1 MKAETKYKG
10 ALKLSAIA
18 DSLGWITEF
27 ESSTETLNSKF
38 GVSSIDK
45 FYDWE
50 KSVGGRFNGFIDRIK
65 AGSYSDD
72 TQLLLCVSRSIK
84 PNGFIDNVY
93 FSKKELPT
101 WLLYSRGAG
110 RTIKNA
116 AQKIERKSANWNS
129 NFFNFKAG
137 EVTVDYRESGA
148 NGAAMRILPIALAN
162 FRDIEKIKREVFS
175 NSIVTH
181 GHSRAI
187 LGALLLAYAVDL
199 ILPISPEDFNPEN
212 FIIQIGQDFQKK
224 FELSFLNEPTFAS
237 WIMEWNKG
245 SKISFQEQYQK
256 TLIETQEQL
265 RQLYKGLTT
274 KQPINEILKQI
285 GCVAKETK
293 GSGISTVLA
302 GIFLT
307 CKFHKTPID
316 GILYAVN
323 YLGSDTDSIAAFTGS
338 LLGALH
344 GQAIIPEKWKNVQ
357 DFEYLDKIANDL
369 LSISEETYSK
379 NDNNRNP
386 SAKAF
391 DLNKDIYELEDT
403 VYFEPLGEG
412 IISKIDRQQP
422 LTKGKYN
429 LIIDIDFKIGQSCRF
444 SKLISGEMPK
454 AQNEKEVISLIRE
467 KILNSKQ
474 DIIISE
480 ITKINNP
487 ELNEIIK
494 LILKSLA

>member
-1 MKAETKYKG
+1 MKAENKYKG
-10 ALKLSAIA
+10 AIKLSAIA

-27 ESSTETLNSKF
+27 ESSTESLYSKY

-50 KSVGGRFNGFIDRIK
+50 KSVGGRFNGYIDRIK

-72 TQLLLCVSRSIK
+72 TQLLLCVFRSIK
-84 PNGFIDNVY
+84 QNGFIDNVY

-187 LGALLLAYAVDL
+187 LGALLLAYAIDL

-224 FELSFLNEPTFAS
+224 FELSFLNEPIFAN
-237 WIMEWNKG
+237 WILEWNKG

-265 RQLYKGLTT
+265 RLLYKGLTK

-285 GCVAKETK
+285 GCIAKETK
-293 GSGISTVLA
+293 SSGISTVLA

-316 GILYAVN
+316 GILYAIN

-338 LLGALH
+338 FIGALH

-357 DFEYLDKIANDL
+357 DFEYLDKIASDL
-369 LSISEETYSK
+369 LSISEQTYSK
-379 NDNNRNP
+379 NYNNRNP
-386 SAKAF
+386 SIKAF
-391 DLNKDIYELEDT
+391 DLKKDIYKPEDT

-412 IISKIDRQQP
+412 IITKIDRQQP

-467 KILNSKQ
+467 KIQKSKQ
-474 DIIISE
+474 DIIIRE
-480 ITKINNP
+480 ITKINNK
-487 ELNEIIK
+487 ELNEIVK
-494 LILKSLA
+494 LMLKSLA

>member
-1 MKAETKYKG
+1 MKAEQKYKG
-10 ALKLSAIA
+10 ALKLSAIGDA
-18 DSLGWITEF
+18 LGWITEF
-27 ESSTETLNSKF
+27 ENSTESLKFKF
-38 GVSSIDK
+38 GISSIDK

-50 KSVGGRFNGFIDRIK
+50 KNVGGRYNGFIDKIK

-72 TQLLLCVSRSIK
+72 TQLLFCVSRSIK
-84 PNGFIDNVY
+84 PSGDIDNIY
-93 FSKKELPT
+93 FSKNELPA

-110 RTIKNA
+110 RTVKNA
-116 AQKIERKSANWNS
+116 AQKIERKSAKWNS
-129 NFFNFKAG
+129 NFFNFKAR

-212 FIIQIGQDFQKK
+212 FIIQIGQNFQKK

-237 WIMEWNKG
+237 WILEWNSG
-245 SKISFQEQYQK
+245 SRISFQEQFQT
-256 TLIETQEQL
+256 TLIETQVQL
-265 RQLYKGLTT
+265 RQLYKGLTA

-285 GCVAKETK
+285 GCVEKETK
-293 GSGISTVLA
+293 GSGVSTVLA

-316 GILYAVN
+316 GILHAVN

-344 GQAIIPEKWKNVQ
+344 GQSIIPENWKYVQ
-357 DFEYLDKIANDL
+357 DFDYLDKIAIDL
-369 LSISEETYSK
+369 LSISEKTYSK
-379 NDNNRNP
+379 EDNNRDNTLRV
-386 SAKAF
+386 F
-391 DLNKDIYELEDT
+391 DISKDIYSLGET
-403 VYFEPLGEG
+403 VYFEPLREG
-412 IISKIDRQQP
+412 IILKIDRQQP

-454 AQNEKEVISLIRE
+454 AQNEKEVISLIME
-467 KILNSKQ
+467 KISQSKQ
-474 DIIISE
+474 DFVINE
-480 ITKINNP
+480 ITKNNNS
-487 ELNEIIK
+487 ELNEIVK